1 MATTV
6 FGTVSVGSGTNV
18 SSFSHALA
26 SSSVC
31 VTGVSPNWNT
41 VVWVHSKSTN
51 AVTVRFGTQV
61 DSGGG
66 RYDWRV
72 DAP

>member
-1 MATTV
+1 MTTV
-6 FGTVSVGSGTNV
+6 FGTVSVGSGTNI

-26 SSSVC
+26 SNSVC
-31 VTGVSPNWNT
+31 ITGVAPNWNT